1 MRHAVSD
8 TLLVYNIGELAT
20 LDGGPRRGVDEMNDL
35 AILRDAAVLIEDGV
49 VEEVGESDAL
59 LRNAPTGAVKLNV
72 GGRAV
77 VPGFVD
83 AHTHAV
89 YAGDR
94 IDEFALKLQ
103 GARYEDI
110 LAQGGGILHTV
121 RLTRQATR
129 AELLKQLMAR
139 LSSMMEY
146 GTTTCEVKSGYG
158 LDLETEKRLLQT
170 IREADERHPMDL
182 VSTFLGA
189 HAVPPEFDDS
199 KSYAEHV
206 ARDMVPEVAEMAE
219 FIDVFC
225 EKGVFTPDESR
236 LILEAGAQEGMRV
249 KVHADELALSGG
261 SMLAADLGA
270 ISADHLL
277 HAGAEQRRALAEA
290 DVACVLLPATALS
303 LRAPYADARALID
316 AGALVALATDHSPNT
331 PTESMPF
338 AMSLACHGM
347 RMTPAE
353 ALTAATVNAAAA
365 VGRDDRGCLEEGM
378 IGDLVILD
386 APSHR
391 YLPYRFGMNPVWK
404 VVKLGEVVVDWSGRR
419 R

>member
-1 MRHAVSD
+1 MPD
-8 TLLVYNIGELAT
+8 GLLLYNIGELCT
-20 LDGGPRRGVDEMNDL
+20 LEGGPRKGPREMNDL
-35 AILRDAAVLIEDGV
+35 AVKRDAAVYVEDGV
-49 VEEVGESDAL
+49 IEEVGKSDAM
-59 LRNAPTGAVKLNV
+59 LRAAAAGVAKVNC

-94 IDEFALKLQ
+94 IHEFEMKLQ
-103 GARYEDI
+103 GAKYADI
-110 LAQGGGILHTV
+110 LAAGGGILHTV
-121 RLTRQATR
+121 KLTRQATR

-139 LSSMMEY
+139 LSTMMEY
-146 GTTTCEVKSGYG
+146 GTTTCEVKTGYG
-158 LDLETEKRLLQT
+158 LDLETEKRLLQV
-170 IREADERHPMDL
+170 IRDADERHPMDL
-182 VSTFLGA
+182 VATFMGA
-189 HAVPPEFDDS
+189 HAVPPEHADA

-206 ARDMVPEVAEMAE
+206 AREMVPELASMAE

-225 EKGVFTPDESR
+225 EKGVFSPDESR
-236 LILEAGAQEGMRV
+236 LILEAGAEEGMRV
-249 KVHADELALSGG
+249 KVHADELARSGG
-261 SMLAADLGA
+261 SMLAAELGA
-270 ISADHLL
+270 VSADHLL
-277 HAGAEQRRALAEA
+277 HAGGEERRALADA
-290 DVACVLLPATALS
+290 DVVAVLLPCTALS
-303 LRAPYADARALID
+303 LNAPYADARALID
-316 AGALVALATDHSPNT
+316 AEAMVALATDHNPNC

-353 ALTAATVNAAAA
+353 ALVAATVNAAAA
-365 VGRDDRGCLEEGM
+365 VGRDDRGTIEEGQLA
-378 IGDLVILD
+378 DLVVLD
-386 APSHR
+386 APSHA

>member
-1 MRHAVSD
+1 MSE
-8 TLLVYNIGELAT
+8 TLLIHNIGELCT
-20 LDGGPRRGVDEMNDL
+20 LEGGPRRGADAMNEL
-35 AILRDAAVLIEDGV
+35 GILRDAAVLIEDGTI
-49 VEEVGESDAL
+49 ERVGDSETLLRGAPSDAI
-59 LRNAPTGAVKLNV
+59 KLNV

-77 VPGFVD
+77 VPGFID

-103 GARYEDI
+103 GAKYEDI
-110 LAQGGGILHTV
+110 LAAGGGILHTV
-121 RLTRQATR
+121 RLTREATR
-129 AELLKQLMAR
+129 AELLKQLMTR

-158 LDLETEKRLLQT
+158 LDLETEKRLLQV
-170 IREADERHPMDL
+170 IRDADDRHPMD
-182 VSTFLGA
+182 VVATFLGA

-199 KSYAEHV
+199 KAYAEHV
-206 ARDMVPEVAEMAE
+206 ARDMVPEVAELAE

-225 EKGVFTPDESR
+225 EKGVFTPEDSR

-249 KVHADELALSGG
+249 KLHADELALSGG
-261 SMLAADLGA
+261 SMLAADLA
-270 ISADHLL
+270 ATSADHLL
-277 HAGAEQRRALAEA
+277 HAGPAQREALSDAG
-290 DVACVLLPATALS
+290 VACVLLPCTALS

-316 AGALVALATDHSPNT
+316 AEALVALATDHNPNC

-353 ALTAATVNAAAA
+353 ALAASTVNAAAA
-365 VGRDDRGCLEEGM
+365 IGRDDRGSIEEGM
-378 IGDLVILD
+378 VGDLVVLD

-391 YLPYRFGMNPVWK
+391 YIPYRFGMNPVWK

>member
-1 MRHAVSD
+1 MSE
-8 TLLVYNIGELAT
+8 TLLIHNIGELCT
-20 LDGGPRRGVDEMNDL
+20 LKGGPRRGAEAMNEL
-35 AILRDAAVLIEDGV
+35 GILRDAAVLIEDGTI
-49 VEEVGESDAL
+49 ERVGESEAL
-59 LRNAPTGAVKLNV
+59 LRAAPSDAIKLNV

-77 VPGFVD
+77 VPGFID

-103 GARYEDI
+103 GAKYEDI
-110 LAQGGGILHTV
+110 LAAGGGILHTV
-121 RLTRQATR
+121 RLTREATR
-129 AELLKQLMAR
+129 AELLKQLMTR

-158 LDLETEKRLLQT
+158 LDLETEKRLLQV
-170 IREADERHPMDL
+170 IRDADERHPMDI
-182 VSTFLGA
+182 VATFLGA

-206 ARDMVPEVAEMAE
+206 ARDMVPEVSELAE

-225 EKGVFTPDESR
+225 EQGVFTPDESR

-261 SMLAADLGA
+261 SMLAADLA
-270 ISADHLL
+270 ATSADHLL
-277 HAGAEQRRALAEA
+277 HAGPEQREALA
-290 DVACVLLPATALS
+290 DSGVACVLLPCTALS

-316 AGALVALATDHSPNT
+316 AEALVALATDHNPNC

-338 AMSLACHGM
+338 VMALACHGM

-353 ALTAATVNAAAA
+353 ALAAATVNAAAA
-365 VGRDDRGCLEEGM
+365 VGRDDRGCIEEGM
-378 IGDLVILD
+378 VGDLVVLD

-391 YLPYRFGMNPVWK
+391 YIPYRFGMNPVWK

>member
-1 MRHAVSD
+1 MSD
-8 TLLVYNIGELAT
+8 SLLLYNIGELAT
-20 LDGGPRRGVDEMNDL
+20 LAGGPRRGRDAMNDVGL
-35 AILRDAAVLIEDGV
+35 VRDAAVLVEEGV
-49 VEEVGESDAL
+49 IEEVGKSDDL
-59 LRNAPTGAVKLNV
+59 LRATGEGVVKLNC

-94 IDEFALKLQ
+94 VDEFALKLQ
-103 GARYEDI
+103 GAKYEDI
-110 LAQGGGILHTV
+110 LAAGGGILHTV

-139 LSSMMEY
+139 LSTMMEY

-182 VSTFLGA
+182 VATFLGA

-199 KSYAEHV
+199 KAYAEHV
-206 ARDMVPEVAEMAE
+206 ARDMIPEVAELAE
-219 FIDVFC
+219 FVDVFC

-236 LILEAGAQEGMRV
+236 LILEAGAQQGLRV

-261 SMLAADLGA
+261 SMLAADLA
-270 ISADHLL
+270 AVSADHLL
-277 HAGAEQRRALAEA
+277 HAGPAERKALAEA
-290 DVACVLLPATALS
+290 DVACVLLPCTALS
-303 LRAPYADARALID
+303 LNAPYADARALID
-316 AGALVALATDHSPNT
+316 EEALVALATDHNPNC

-353 ALTAATVNAAAA
+353 ALSAATVNAAAA
-365 VGRDDRGCLEEGM
+365 VGRDDRGAIEEGM
-378 IGDLVILD
+378 VADMVILD
-386 APSHR
+386 APSYR
-391 YLPYRFGMNPVWK
+391 YVPYRFGMNPVWK